1 MTGAVIERHDCD
13 DYGTV
18 TLLTSDGIPTSAT
31 PAEGTGSAR
40 EQRNRKTFRSQAA
53 GALRGP
59 EAQEAGCGMRS

>member
-18 TLLTSDGIPTSAT
+18 TLLTSDGIPTNAT

-40 EQRNRKTFRSQAA
+40 E
-53 GALRGP
+53 
-59 EAQEAGCGMRS
+59 